1 MSYGTDKVD
10 FSKMRDPGIAL
21 KQGFGYLGKGFSDLG
36 GQAIDRKKREQDQ
49 LLNKTKMDLANT
61 QNTQMKRDGVLKQ
74 KKFAS
79 DERAKATKT
88 KELEMQKQAMV
99 SGFRKLHPKT
109 TEGLSDAEIFQL
121 GEMINQIHTDNTSA
135 SFMDAFTAEN
145 GDRMAIFTTGKLGE
159 DGMPITFTKN
169 FGKVKTDY
177 NKSVNKD
184 AMEKAFNEKATQMS
198 LEKTRK
204 RLDNQKTAKLK
215 NSDGTYNA
223 SANMSKKTPKINF
236 QGVDR
241 FDLDI

>member
-1 MSYGTDKVD
+1 MYSKVFKGPNISDPLMVKMDNQFDGVSKSLMDLGKIGTD
-10 FSKMRDPGIAL
+10 S
-21 KQGFGYLGKGFSDLG
+21 
-36 GQAIDRKKREQDQ
+36 KKREQDQ
-49 LLNKTKMDLANT
+49 LLNKTKMDYYDT
-61 QNTQMKRDGVLKQ
+61 QNTNAKRKGVLDQ

-88 KELEMQKQAMV
+88 KEIEMQKQAMV

-135 SFMDAFTAEN
+135 RFLDAFTAEN
-145 GDRMAIFTTGKLGE
+145 DDRMAIFTTGKLGE
-159 DGMPITFTKN
+159 DGKPITFTKN

-184 AMEKAFNEKATQMS
+184 AKEKAFNEKATQMS